1 MRLLIVALSL
11 LITMP
16 CIAQRNKNRSQNRK
30 ANVEKKQPSASELM
44 FENMLPSTRKVMFID
59 SVVVNKN
66 EFLSRIP
73 MPSECGVLTDNQQ
86 GASFLNDFINKKYF
100 SKRDTSGVSTIYA
113 TDKLAGQWSEPQEL
127 STLGNA
133 DYPFL
138 MADGTT
144 LYFAGK
150 GEASLGGY
158 DIFVTR
164 YDSDNGTLLEP
175 QNMGL
180 PFNSL
185 ANDYLYAEDEIDSLA
200 WLVTDRYQPDS
211 MVCIYTLVPD
221 RRQSYDLS
229 VYSTEQLRSL
239 ARITCIR
246 DTWYD
251 QPQKNA
257 ALTRLHNLRKG
268 TSNVDDANNFTF
280 VVNDRITYTS
290 LSQFKSPSN
299 KDEVKKLQ
307 SLKSDLQENIASLE
321 GLRERYS
328 SSGKTAQRTLSE
340 EILSLEKKIL
350 KQEREIAQMEKTIRN
365 TENMLTK

>member
-1 MRLLIVALSL
+1 MRLLIVALSM
-11 LITMP
+11 LITIP
-16 CIAQRNKNRSQNRK
+16 CMAQRNKNRSQNRK

-59 SVVVNKN
+59 SVVVRKD
-66 EFLSRIP
+66 EFMGHIP
-73 MPSECGVLTDNQQ
+73 LPSECGVLADNKQ

-100 SKRDTSGVSTIYA
+100 SERDTTNISTIY
-113 TDKLAGQWSEPQEL
+113 TSDRLAGQWSEPQKL
-127 STLGNA
+127 SSLGNA

-150 GEASLGGY
+150 GEGSLGGY

-164 YDSDNGTLLEP
+164 YDSDNGTFLEP

-185 ANDYLYAEDEIDSLA
+185 ANDYLYVEDEIDSLA

-221 RRQSYDLS
+221 RHQSYDLS
-229 VYSTEQLRSL
+229 VYSSEQLRGL
-239 ARITCIR
+239 ARIACIR
-246 DTWYD
+246 NTWYD

-257 ALTRLHNLRKG
+257 ALTRLYNLRKG
-268 TSNVDDANNFTF
+268 GFGVDNTDTF
-280 VVNDRITYTS
+280 KFVINDRITYTS
-290 LSQFKSPSN
+290 MNQFKSPSN
-299 KDEVKKLQ
+299 REEAKRLQ
-307 SLKSDLQENIASLE
+307 SLKNNIQENIKSLQ

-328 SSGKTAQRTLSE
+328 SSGKTAQRALSE
-340 EILSLEKKIL
+340 EILSLENKIR
-350 KQEREIAQMEKTIRN
+350 KQENEISQLEKSIRN
-365 TENMLTK
+365 TENMLTN